1 LNIVHVA
8 GTKGKG
14 STCAYVDSILR
25 AHRETHGVPRKI
37 GLYTSPHLID
47 VRERIR
53 INTISL
59 SKELF
64 TKYFWEVWDAL
75 EHCAVSENRDPLHK
89 PVYFRFLTLMSFHV
103 FLTEEVD
110 VAIYEVGVGGEYD
123 STNVVENPIVT
134 GITALGIDH
143 VRVLGEKISQIA
155 WHKAGILKPGCPAFT
170 VTQEAEAMAVI
181 EKRAREKN
189 VNIVQVDLNPAL
201 NAIHI
206 TPDADFQRS
215 NASIAVELAKTAL
228 AKFDKDFNPRNDSL
242 TPEFVR
248 GLETVVWR
256 GRCELKFE
264 EGRAWYLDGAH
275 TVDSIRVAAAWFGSE
290 SRRRYGFFSSV
301 GTSLTLEFQ
310 KTRTTHTHLQS
321 TSSVGSVCFS
331 KSLVPLRVR
340 RV

>member
-1 LNIVHVA
+1 MNIVHVA

-25 AHRETHGVPRKI
+25 AHRETHGVPQKI

-53 INTISL
+53 INTIPL
-59 SKELF
+59 SEELF

-75 EHCAVSENRDPLHK
+75 EQCAVSENRDPLHK

-103 FLTEEVD
+103 FLREEVD
-110 VAIYEVGVGGEYD
+110 IAIYEVGVGGEYD
-123 STNVVENPIVT
+123 STNVVEKPIVA

-143 VRVLGEKISQIA
+143 VRVLGEAIGEIA
-155 WHKAGILKPGCPAFT
+155 WHKAGIIKSGCPAFT
-170 VTQEAEAMAVI
+170 VTQEPDAMAVI
-181 EKRAREKN
+181 EKRARERN
-189 VNIVQVDLNPAL
+189 VNIVEVDINPAL
-201 NAIHI
+201 HAVRI

-228 AKFDKDFNPRNDSL
+228 PKFDKDFNPRNDSL

-264 EGRAWYLDGAH
+264 QGRAWYLDGAH
-275 TVDSIRVAAAWFGSE
+275 TVDSIRVAAAWFGGE
-290 SRRRYGFFSSV
+290 SRRRYAIRRRSSSV
-301 GTSLTLEFQ
+301 CRLRFSASNSAS
-310 KTRTTHTHLQS
+310 RARRS
-321 TSSVGSVCFS
+321 NSCRRRASS
-331 KSLVPLRVR
+331 R
-340 RV
+340 

>member
-25 AHRETHGVPRKI
+25 AHRETHGVPQKI
-37 GLYTSPHLID
+37 GLYTSPHLIN

-53 INTISL
+53 INTIPL
-59 SKELF
+59 SEELF

-75 EHCAVSENRDPLHK
+75 ERCAVSENRDPLHK

-103 FLTEEVD
+103 FLREKVD
-110 VAIYEVGVGGEYD
+110 IAIYEVGIGGEYD
-123 STNVVENPIVT
+123 STNVVEKPIVA

-143 VRVLGEKISQIA
+143 VRVLGENIGEIA
-155 WHKAGILKPGCPAFT
+155 WHKAGIIKAGCPAFT
-170 VTQEAEAMAVI
+170 VTQEPVAMAVI
-181 EKRAREKN
+181 EKRASEKN
-189 VNIVQVDLNPAL
+189 VKVVEVDINPAL
-201 NAIHI
+201 HAVRI

-228 AKFDKDFNPRNDSL
+228 PKFDKDFNPQNESL

-248 GLETVVWR
+248 GLETVIWR

-264 EGRAWYLDGAH
+264 QGRAWYLDGAH

-301 GTSLTLEFQ
+301 VH
-310 KTRTTHTHLQS
+310 R
-321 TSSVGSVCFS
+321 
-331 KSLVPLRVR
+331 
-340 RV
+340 